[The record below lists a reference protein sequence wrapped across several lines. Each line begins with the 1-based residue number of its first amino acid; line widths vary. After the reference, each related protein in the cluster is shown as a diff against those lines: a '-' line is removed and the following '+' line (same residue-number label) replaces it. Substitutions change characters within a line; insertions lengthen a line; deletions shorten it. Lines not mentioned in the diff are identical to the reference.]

1 MRRLFHF
8 VQEDGK
14 VGDER
19 ECTELGQME
28 TAPFPCSAQRGEGEE
43 EILVYFCSV
52 ALALS

>member
-1 MRRLFHF
+1 M
-8 VQEDGK
+8 
-14 VGDER
+14 GDER